1 MSLIELSLVGKSRNL
16 QLVNLP
22 LELQPLICSHLSYND
37 LQALRQTNRFYR
49 SLITINFMR
58 LALTPD
64 GLNAELSTVCRHCLR
79 QEPTGRKL
87 LWSGNELFPEPLTAR
102 CESCIVKNR
111 LLTPGD
117 KVYMTK
123 TLEATYICWWCGWP
137 TRDDQQFH
145 VKCRKNYRNVCGIHV
160 ILNILQGGLS
170 VSVFQVA
177 MQNFSSQ
184 AIVCA
189 PAIVSTFS
197 ANKCTI
203 KDRRL
208 PSY

>member
-37 LQALRQTNRFYR
+37 LQALRQANQFYR
-49 SLITINFMR
+49 SLITIDFMR

-123 TLEATYICWWCGWP
+123 DLERAYICWWCGWP
-137 TRDDQQFH
+137 TRGDQQFH
-145 VKCRKNYRNVCGIHV
+145 DKCKTNYSIVCSINF
-160 ILNILQGGLS
+160 ILNILRSGLS
-170 VSVFQVA
+170 LSAFQAAV
-177 MQNFSSQ
+177 QHFPSQ
-184 AIVCA
+184 AIVRT
-189 PAIVSTFS
+189 PTIVSAFS
-197 ANKCTI
+197 TNKCRI
-203 KDRRL
+203 KVRR
-208 PSY
+208 